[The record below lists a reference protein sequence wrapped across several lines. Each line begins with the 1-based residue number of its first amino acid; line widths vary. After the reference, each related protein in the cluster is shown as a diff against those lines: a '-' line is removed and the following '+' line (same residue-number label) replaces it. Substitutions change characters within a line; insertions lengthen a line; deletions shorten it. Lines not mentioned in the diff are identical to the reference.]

1 MNHSLQKKEKGFIG
15 NLKQLLNSSEYS
27 NIINVLESNNGFI
40 ILNLN
45 EFQSQILK
53 NHFKHS
59 NMASFKRQL
68 NMYGFEFSRTQ
79 EGLMKF
85 YHNQFDS
92 RNNERLQMKQNTAK
106 NTLTPDQELYLLKLQ
121 VQDIQR
127 NQQIMQSQI
136 REIIDKQQE
145 IQKNIKKAMLDYVRI
160 RVNGQT
166 KGKKVGKFVWKF
178 HRNITNKKY
187 KRFLYQ
193 KWKEAN
199 SYQECLCMGYQ
210 PQQTFKQQFYTFPL
224 LNNSIFDIKIP
235 NLNNRGPEMLE
246 LCDTQDQND
255 SSDLDLMEVESVS
268 NISNYFDL

>member
-15 NLKQLLNSSEYS
+15 NLKQLLNSSEYY
-27 NIINVLESNNGFI
+27 NIIKVLESNNGFI

-68 NMYGFEFSRTQ
+68 NMYGFEFSRTS

-85 YHNQFDS
+85 QHNQFDS
-92 RNNERLQMKQNTAK
+92 KNNEGLQMKQNSSI

-121 VQDIQR
+121 VKDIQR

-136 REIIDKQQE
+136 RQIIDRQQE

-178 HRNITNKKY
+178 HLNITNKKY

-199 SYQECLCMGYQ
+199 SCQECPCIGDIS
-210 PQQTFKQQFYTFPL
+210 QQTFKQQFYTYPL
-224 LNNSIFDIKIP
+224 INNSIFDIKIP
-235 NLNNRGPEMLE
+235 NLNLRSPEILE
-246 LCDTQDQND
+246 LCDTQDQNE
-255 SSDLDLMEVESVS
+255 SSDLDLMEVQSVS
-268 NISNYFDL
+268 NISNYLNL